1 MLLQYDNEK
10 ENLEILAEECAEVQQ
25 IKSKIARFGLDDVN
39 VLHPEGPTNRERLEQ
54 ELGHIMAMVSI
65 LVAQGT
71 ISRDGIV
78 AGEQHKLEKLY
89 RWYGGRK
96 G

>member
-25 IKSKIARFGLDDVN
+25 IKSKIARFGLDDA
-39 VLHPEGPTNRERLEQ
+39 HPTFPSNRERLEQ

-71 ISRDGIV
+71 ISREGIA